1 MSATLNLIKKSL
13 QISLE
18 TDEGKTTRMSFS
30 KINLAATADQLLTA
44 ANALGALQTL
54 TVKEY
59 RVVDTSTLSE

>member
-1 MSATLNLIKKSL
+1 MATLSLIKKSL

-18 TDEGKTTRMSFS
+18 NAEGKTTSMSFS
-30 KINLAATADQLLTA
+30 KINLAATADQLLAA
-44 ANALGALQTL
+44 ANALGELQTL

>member
-1 MSATLNLIKKSL
+1 MATLSLIKKSL

-59 RVVDTSTLSE
+59 RVVDTNALSE

>member
-18 TDEGKTTRMSFS
+18 TTEGKTTRMSFS

>member
-59 RVVDTSTLSE
+59 RVVDTNALSE

>member
-1 MSATLNLIKKSL
+1 MATLSLIKKSL

>member
-1 MSATLNLIKKSL
+1 MATLSLIKKSL
-13 QISLE
+13 RISLE
-18 TDEGKTTRMSFS
+18 TAEGKTTSMSFS

>member
-1 MSATLNLIKKSL
+1 MATLSLIKKSL

-30 KINLAATADQLLTA
+30 KLNLAATADQLLTA
-44 ANALGALQTL
+44 ANAIGELQTL